1 MYRQLRTTFSEA
13 AELYDR
19 MRPGYPRAVFEELA
33 EFGRLGP
40 GSRVLEIGCGTG
52 QATLPLAQRGYRVTA
67 VELGAELA
75 AIARRKL
82 ASFPGV
88 EVVVSAFEDWPAPWS
103 EAERGPAPWSEA
115 ERGSTPWSEAERGP
129 APWSEA
135 ERGSTPW
142 SEAERGPLPH
152 DEFDAVVSATA
163 FHWLDPAVRVA
174 RSAAVLRPSGTLA
187 IIGTEHIAGG
197 DTAFFAEAQA
207 CYERWDPST
216 PPGLRLQNAS
226 EIPRDSAELDQS
238 GLFERVVFHRY
249 EWTETYSASAYR
261 DLLLTYSGH
270 RALESAQREHL
281 LDCITGL
288 IESRYGG
295 SITKRYM
302 TELRLARRVSV
313 ARGRL

>member
-19 MRPGYPRAVFEELA
+19 MRPSYPRAVFEELA

-115 ERGSTPWSEAERGP
+115 ERGT
-129 APWSEA
+129 
-135 ERGSTPW
+135 
-142 SEAERGPLPH
+142 LPH

-197 DTAFFAEAQA
+197 DTAFFAEVQA

-216 PPGLRLQNAS
+216 PPGLRLQNSS

-249 EWTETYSASAYR
+249 EWTETYSATAYR

-270 RALESAQREHL
+270 RALESDRREHL
-281 LDCITGL
+281 LACITEL
-288 IESRYGG
+288 IEGRYGG
-295 SITKRYM
+295 SITKRYL
-302 TELRLARRVSV
+302 TELRLAHRASPAGSRP
-313 ARGRL
+313 

>member
-115 ERGSTPWSEAERGP
+115 ERGST
-129 APWSEA
+129 PWSEA

-270 RALESAQREHL
+270 RALESDRREHL
-281 LDCITGL
+281 LACITEL
-288 IESRYGG
+288 IEGRYGG
-295 SITKRYM
+295 SITKRYL
-302 TELRLARRVSV
+302 TELRLAHRASPAGSRP
-313 ARGRL
+313 

>member
-1 MYRQLRTTFSEA
+1 MT
-13 AELYDR
+13 
-19 MRPGYPRAVFEELA
+19 PRLV
-33 EFGRLGP
+33 GP
-40 GSRVLEIGCGTG
+40 VRSRKC
-52 QATLPLAQRGYRVTA
+52 
-67 VELGAELA
+67 
-75 AIARRKL
+75 
-82 ASFPGV
+82 
-88 EVVVSAFEDWPAPWS
+88 
-103 EAERGPAPWSEA
+103 
-115 ERGSTPWSEAERGP
+115 
-129 APWSEA
+129 
-135 ERGSTPW
+135 TPW

-197 DTAFFAEAQA
+197 DTAFFAEVQA

-249 EWTETYSASAYR
+249 EWTETYSATAYR

-270 RALESAQREHL
+270 RALESDRREHL
-281 LDCITGL
+281 LACITEL
-288 IESRYGG
+288 IEGRYGG
-295 SITKRYM
+295 SITKRYL
-302 TELRLARRVSV
+302 TELRLAHRASPAGSRP
-313 ARGRL
+313 

>member
-103 EAERGPAPWSEA
+103 EAERG
-115 ERGSTPWSEAERGP
+115 
-129 APWSEA
+129 
-135 ERGSTPW
+135 STPW

-216 PPGLRLQNAS
+216 PPGLQLQNAS

>member
-1 MYRQLRTTFSEA
+1 
-13 AELYDR
+13 
-19 MRPGYPRAVFEELA
+19 MRPGYLRAVFEELA
-33 EFGRLGP
+33 EFGQLGP
-40 GSRVLEIGCGTG
+40 GSRILEIGCGTG
-52 QATLPLAQRGYRVTA
+52 QATLPLAQRGFRVTA
-67 VELGAELA
+67 VEVGAELA

-82 ASFPGV
+82 APFPGV
-88 EVVVSAFEDWPAPWS
+88 EVVVSAFKDWPV
-103 EAERGPAPWSEA
+103 
-115 ERGSTPWSEAERGP
+115 
-129 APWSEA
+129 
-135 ERGSTPW
+135 
-142 SEAERGPLPH
+142 PH

-197 DTAFFAEAQA
+197 DTAFFAEVQA

-216 PPGLRLQNAS
+216 PPGLRLQNPS
-226 EIPRDSAELDQS
+226 EIPRDSAELDES
-238 GLFERVVFHRY
+238 GLFEPVVFHRH

-270 RALESAQREHL
+270 RALESDRREHL

-295 SITKRYM
+295 SITKCYL
-302 TELRLARRVSV
+302 TELRLARRDSV
-313 ARGRL
+313 ALGRQ

>member
-115 ERGSTPWSEAERGP
+115 ERGG
-129 APWSEA
+129 
-135 ERGSTPW
+135 
-142 SEAERGPLPH
+142 LPH

-270 RALESAQREHL
+270 RALESDRREHL
-281 LDCITGL
+281 LACITEL
-288 IESRYGG
+288 IEGRYGG
-295 SITKRYM
+295 SITKRYL
-302 TELRLARRVSV
+302 TELRLAHRASPAGSRP
-313 ARGRL
+313 

>member
-1 MYRQLRTTFSEA
+1 MYRQLRTTLSEA

-19 MRPGYPRAVFEELA
+19 MRPSYPRAVFEELA

-52 QATLPLAQRGYRVTA
+52 QATLPLAERGYRVTA

-82 ASFPGV
+82 APFPRV
-88 EVVVSAFEDWPAPWS
+88 EVVVSDFEDW
-103 EAERGPAPWSEA
+103 
-115 ERGSTPWSEAERGP
+115 STPWSEAERGP

-135 ERGSTPW
+135 ERGT
-142 SEAERGPLPH
+142 LPH

-197 DTAFFAEAQA
+197 DTAFFAEVQT

-249 EWTETYSASAYR
+249 EWTETYSATAYR

-270 RALESAQREHL
+270 RALESDRREHL

-295 SITKRYM
+295 SITKCYL

-313 ARGRL
+313 ALGRQ

>member
-103 EAERGPAPWSEA
+103 EAERG
-115 ERGSTPWSEAERGP
+115 
-129 APWSEA
+129 
-135 ERGSTPW
+135 STPW

-152 DEFDAVVSATA
+152 DKFDAVVSATA

-197 DTAFFAEAQA
+197 DTAFFTEAQA

-270 RALESAQREHL
+270 RALESDRREHL
-281 LDCITGL
+281 LACITEL
-288 IESRYGG
+288 IEGRYGG
-295 SITKRYM
+295 SITKRYL
-302 TELRLARRVSV
+302 TELRLAHRASPAGSRP
-313 ARGRL
+313 

>member
-115 ERGSTPWSEAERGP
+115 ERGSTPWSEAERGLLP
-129 APWSEA
+129 ADP
-135 ERGSTPW
+135 
-142 SEAERGPLPH
+142 
-152 DEFDAVVSATA
+152 FDAVVSATA
-163 FHWLDPAVRVA
+163 FHWLDPA
-174 RSAAVLRPSGTLA
+174 
-187 IIGTEHIAGG
+187 
-197 DTAFFAEAQA
+197 
-207 CYERWDPST
+207 DPST

-270 RALESAQREHL
+270 RALESDRREHL
-281 LDCITGL
+281 LACITEL
-288 IESRYGG
+288 IEGRYGG
-295 SITKRYM
+295 SITKCYL
-302 TELRLARRVSV
+302 TELRLAHRASPAGSRP
-313 ARGRL
+313 

>member
-1 MYRQLRTTFSEA
+1 MLPRTRSRHRRAARERARISWRSARHPCAPARPLEAYFYSTLPGEARQIMYRQLRTTFSEA

-82 ASFPGV
+82 APFPRV
-88 EVVVSAFEDWPAPWS
+88 EVVVSDFEDW
-103 EAERGPAPWSEA
+103 
-115 ERGSTPWSEAERGP
+115 STPWSEAERGP

-142 SEAERGPLPH
+142 SEAERGLLPA
-152 DEFDAVVSATA
+152 DPFDAVVSATA

-174 RSAAVLRPSGTLA
+174 RSAATLRPPR
-187 IIGTEHIAGG
+187 AGVRP
-197 DTAFFAEAQA
+197 A
-207 CYERWDPST
+207 
-216 PPGLRLQNAS
+216 
-226 EIPRDSAELDQS
+226 
-238 GLFERVVFHRY
+238 
-249 EWTETYSASAYR
+249 
-261 DLLLTYSGH
+261 
-270 RALESAQREHL
+270 RALA
-281 LDCITGL
+281 
-288 IESRYGG
+288 
-295 SITKRYM
+295 
-302 TELRLARRVSV
+302 
-313 ARGRL
+313 

>member
-88 EVVVSAFEDWPAPWS
+88 EVVVSAFEDWPA
-103 EAERGPAPWSEA
+103 
-115 ERGSTPWSEAERGP
+115 
-129 APWSEA
+129 
-135 ERGSTPW
+135 PW

-270 RALESAQREHL
+270 RALESDRREHL
-281 LDCITGL
+281 LACITEL
-288 IESRYGG
+288 IEGRYGG
-295 SITKRYM
+295 SITKCYL
-302 TELRLARRVSV
+302 TELRLAHRASPAGSRP
-313 ARGRL
+313 